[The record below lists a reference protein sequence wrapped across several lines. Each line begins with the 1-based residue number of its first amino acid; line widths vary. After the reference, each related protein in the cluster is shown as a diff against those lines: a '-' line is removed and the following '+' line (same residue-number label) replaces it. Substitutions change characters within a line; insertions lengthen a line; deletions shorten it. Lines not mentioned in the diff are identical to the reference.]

1 MDYVGDHTIE
11 FKLFDLN
18 SGRSNEGLATIKL
31 SIIEE
36 EDEEEVNVT
45 INKPKPAKNESSS
58 TLVSAK
64 IVKVTNKGV
73 VHVHFNEE
81 MSTEFNLTWINK
93 TTVDMYIEPY
103 DEWTIDNALY
113 REPDLNFTWT
123 VISFEGKEL

>member
-1 MDYVGDHTIE
+1 M
-11 FKLFDLN
+11 
-18 SGRSNEGLATIKL
+18 
-31 SIIEE
+31 
-36 EDEEEVNVT
+36 
-45 INKPKPAKNESSS
+45 NKPKPAKNESSS

-93 TTVDMYIEPY
+93 TTVDMYIEPF
-103 DEWTIDNALY
+103 DEWTLDNALY